1 MYCPNCGIETDS
13 DGQFCGSCG
22 ANLQTGEVVFG
33 DLLPRVGFAD
43 AIKLGFNNYFTFSG
57 RSRRSEYWYWALFYF
72 LGSLVCQVLDTII
85 GVGVLDSLFTLLILI
100 PGLALGARRLHDIG
114 KSGWWQLLWFAI
126 IVGWVILIIWN
137 VRDSDQAPNS
147 HGHNPKYGA

>member
-1 MYCPNCGIETDS
+1 MYCPNCGIEMDS

-57 RSRRSEYWYWALFYF
+57 RSRRSEYWFWALFTF
-72 LGSLVCQVLDTII
+72 LGGAVFQVVDGITGVAIFYSIFSLVII
-85 GVGVLDSLFTLLILI
+85 I

-114 KSGWWQLLWFAI
+114 KSGWWQLLWVAVL
-126 IVGWVILIIWN
+126 VGWVILIIWN
-137 VRDSDQAPNS
+137 IRDSDEAPNS
-147 HGHNPKYGA
+147 HGPNPKYSS

>member
-1 MYCPNCGIETDS
+1 M
-13 DGQFCGSCG
+13 
-22 ANLQTGEVVFG
+22 
-33 DLLPRVGFAD
+33 
-43 AIKLGFNNYFTFSG
+43 
-57 RSRRSEYWYWALFYF
+57 
-72 LGSLVCQVLDTII
+72 LDTII

-137 VRDSDQAPNS
+137 IRDSDQAPNS
-147 HGHNPKYGA
+147 HGQNPKYGA